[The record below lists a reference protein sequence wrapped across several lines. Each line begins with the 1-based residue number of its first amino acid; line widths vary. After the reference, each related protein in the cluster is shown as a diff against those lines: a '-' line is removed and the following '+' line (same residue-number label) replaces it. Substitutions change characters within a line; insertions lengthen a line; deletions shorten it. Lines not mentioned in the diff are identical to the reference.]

1 MFDTNMFALAFIL
14 PIVITV
20 VVLLIVAVFVGR
32 MIMNGMQ
39 NRQVLASGVSAPAVI
54 QKVWQTGTVMNE
66 TNPQIGILLEVRP
79 ADKPAF
85 QAEAKMFI
93 SMLQIPQFQPGAVVQ
108 VKYDPQN
115 PTKVAVDAV
124 GGTLDAGQ
132 AAQNA
137 DPARVQALQAM
148 LEQMKTMQ
156 NDLEARG
163 IPAPAQILTAANM
176 GVQVNGDNPLMTFS
190 LQVQATDRAPFQATA
205 QGVVGLS
212 AVGKYQ
218 PGRTVYVKYDPNDP
232 TKVVLDHS

>member
-1 MFDTNMFALAFIL
+1 
-14 PIVITV
+14 
-20 VVLLIVAVFVGR
+20 
-32 MIMNGMQ
+32 
-39 NRQVLASGVSAPAVI
+39 
-54 QKVWQTGTVMNE
+54 
-66 TNPQIGILLEVRP
+66 
-79 ADKPAF
+79 
-85 QAEAKMFI
+85 MFI
-93 SMLQIPQFQPGAVVQ
+93 SMLQIPQFQPGSVVQ

-124 GGTLDAGQ
+124 GGSLGAAP
-132 AAQNA
+132 AAQTA

-176 GVQVNGDNPLMTFS
+176 GVEVNGDNPLMAFQ
-190 LQVQATDRAPFQATA
+190 LQVQATDRPPFQASA

-218 PGRTVYVKYDPNDP
+218 PGRTIYVKYDPNDP
-232 TKVVLDHS
+232 SKIVLDHS

>member
-1 MFDTNMFALAFIL
+1 MFDNMIALAVIL

-20 VVLLIVAVFVGR
+20 VVLLVVALVVGR
-32 MIMNGMQ
+32 LVMNGMQ
-39 NRQVLASGVSAPAVI
+39 NRAVLAHGESAQAVI
-54 QKVWQTGTVMNE
+54 LKVWQTGTVMNE

-79 ADKPAF
+79 ANKPVF
-85 QAEAKMFI
+85 QAETKMFI
-93 SMLQIPQFQPGAVVQ
+93 SMLQVPQFQPGAVVQ

-124 GGTLDAGQ
+124 GGSLDAPP
-132 AAQNA
+132 ASQNA

-176 GVQVNGDNPLMTFS
+176 GVQVNGDNPLMTFQ
-190 LQVQATDRAPFQATA
+190 LQVQATDRPPFQATA

>member
-1 MFDTNMFALAFIL
+1 MFDNNMIALAVIL
-14 PIVITV
+14 PVVITV
-20 VVLLIVAVFVGR
+20 VVLLFAAVFVGR
-32 MIMNGMQ
+32 LVMNGMK
-39 NRQVLASGVSAPAVI
+39 NREVLAHGESAPAVVL
-54 QKVWQTGTVMNE
+54 KVWQTGTVMNE
-66 TNPQIGILLEVRP
+66 INPQIGMLLEVRP
-79 ADKPAF
+79 TSKPAF
-85 QAEAKMFI
+85 QAETKMFV
-93 SMLQIPQFQPGAVVQ
+93 SMVQIPQFQPVAVLQ

-124 GGTLDAGQ
+124 GGSLDAAP
-132 AAQNA
+132 AAQTA

-176 GVQVNGDNPLMTFS
+176 GVEVNGDNPLMAFQ
-190 LQVQATDRAPFQATA
+190 LQVQATDRPPFQASA

-218 PGRTVYVKYDPNDP
+218 PGRTIYVKYDPNDP
-232 TKVVLDHS
+232 SKIVLDHS

>member
-1 MFDTNMFALAFIL
+1 MFDNNMIALAVIL
-14 PIVITV
+14 PVVITV
-20 VVLLIVAVFVGR
+20 VVLLFAAVFVGR
-32 MIMNGMQ
+32 LVMNGMK
-39 NRQVLASGVSAPAVI
+39 NREVLAHGESAPAVVL
-54 QKVWQTGTVMNE
+54 KVWQTGTVMNE
-66 TNPQIGILLEVRP
+66 INPQIGMLLEVRP
-79 ADKPAF
+79 TSKPAF
-85 QAEAKMFI
+85 QAETKMFV
-93 SMLQIPQFQPGAVVQ
+93 SMVQIPQFQPGAVLQ

-124 GGTLDAGQ
+124 GGSLGAAP
-132 AAQNA
+132 AAQTA

-176 GVQVNGDNPLMTFS
+176 GVEVNGDNPLMAFQ
-190 LQVQATDRAPFQATA
+190 LQVQATDRPPFQASA

-218 PGRTVYVKYDPNDP
+218 PGRTIYVKYDPNDP
-232 TKVVLDHS
+232 SKIVLDHS